1 MNRKYNLKIT
11 ILLSLVLFIFGCA
24 VIPFHLQKEN
34 DFPSEQI
41 TKMETANDSILTET
55 DSLEI
60 IINLKNEEI
69 DSLLSIVD
77 EQEFTIDSLTNALE
91 ISNNRI
97 AINQNFQIPDSIVFA
112 GRIFRLQNE
121 RINQKFEKI
130 YHQELK
136 TAYKYIP
143 RSGKY
148 FAFFD
153 SIFSQNGIPLDAK
166 YLAVVESRLN
176 PMATSRVGAA
186 GIWQFM
192 KKTAKGYGLKVNSF
206 VDERRNVIKSTE
218 AAAKYLK
225 NNYSYLEKRGVKDW
239 LLTMSAYNAGVGN
252 IYKVIKQQGGKDF
265 FDLILKADETHN
277 YIWRAVAVKLIFLN
291 EEAIF
296 GKKFPRDKPFSE
308 ETRIEKIVLKGHYKI
323 DNWAKAEGTSVSKI
337 WEYNPWIKIYRR
349 SRKKYS
355 AINDVVLPPGK
366 YSILLPKESV
376 RDENAIAK
384 IERQFLKKNA
394 GYFTYHIVKKGDTL
408 YDIARKY
415 KTSVGRL
422 KSLNRLSSNI
432 IRPGQKLRLYG
443 SVSSSTKSGKGYYI
457 VKKGDSVGKIAKH
470 LGVSSK
476 HLIAKNN
483 LKMKRGIVMIY
494 PGQKL
499 YY

>member
-1 MNRKYNLKIT
+1 MKLKLLFS
-11 ILLSLVLFIFGCA
+11 ILIVFVLASCSVFRFIPVMRENPAEEEFSLV
-24 VIPFHLQKEN
+24 EN
-34 DFPSEQI
+34 DTI
-41 TKMETANDSILTET
+41 CTKT
-55 DSLEI
+55 DSLEM
-60 IINLKNEEI
+60 IINLKNDTI
-69 DSLLSIVD
+69 DSLLSIIE
-77 EQEFTIDSLTNALE
+77 EQEFTIDSLANALE

-97 AINQNFQIPDSIVFA
+97 AINQNFQIPDSVIFA
-112 GRIFRLQNE
+112 GRVFNLKNE
-121 RINQKFEKI
+121 RIREKFKEI
-130 YHQELK
+130 YEQELK
-136 TAYKYIP
+136 TAYRYIP

-153 SIFSQNGIPLDAK
+153 SIFSRYEIPPDVK

-218 AAAKYLK
+218 AAAKFLK
-225 NNYSYLEKRGVKDW
+225 NNYSYLKKRGIEDW
-239 LLTMSAYNAGVGN
+239 LLAMSAYNAGVGN
-252 IYKVIKQQGGKDF
+252 IYKVVKQQGGTDF

-277 YIWRAVAVKLIFLN
+277 YIWRAVAVKLIFEN

-296 GKKFPRDKPFSE
+296 GKKFPRE
-308 ETRIEKIVLKGHYKI
+308 ESIFTQTRIEKIVLKGHYKI
-323 DNWAKAEGTSVSKI
+323 DDWAKAQGTSIGKI
-337 WEYNPWIKIYRR
+337 WELNPWIKIYKRT
-349 SRKKYS
+349 RKKYS
-355 AINDVVLPPGK
+355 AVNDVVLPPGE
-366 YSILLPKESV
+366 YSVLLPAESRKNEV
-376 RDENAIAK
+376 AVAE
-384 IERQFLKKNA
+384 IEKQFLKKNA

-415 KTSVGRL
+415 KTTVSKL
-422 KSLNRLSSNI
+422 KSLNGLSSNI

-443 SVSSSTKSGKGYYI
+443 SAVARSSSGGGYYI
-457 VKKGDSVGKIAKH
+457 VKKGDSVGKIAKR
-470 LGVSSK
+470 LGVSSR

-483 LKMKRGIVMIY
+483 LKVKNGIVMIY